1 MLIRIVLF
9 RLALGKLL
17 LNSIYKVENLD
28 ENSWKIRIEVKKGLC
43 LCGCFKVVHIKMN
56 RLLLFSLISIYPLF
70 VFCQDPSVS
79 LNTNKMTENDSLYLI
94 AIEKFTIEIDS
105 FYNKYGDKY
114 FEDKLYIAYND
125 YLTNLP
131 DTINGYKIILLSLS
145 NRKKH
150 FKQNKNEL
158 RYIKITPLTVE
169 NGKFKITLTPYFA
182 ELKKRKHLLLGLSSW
197 TRIYFEYKNERLKYD
212 FSKNGGI

>member
-1 MLIRIVLF
+1 M
-9 RLALGKLL
+9 
-17 LNSIYKVENLD
+17 
-28 ENSWKIRIEVKKGLC
+28 
-43 LCGCFKVVHIKMN
+43 
-56 RLLLFSLISIYPLF
+56 
-70 VFCQDPSVS
+70 FCQDPSVS